1 MPLVYKNPKVS
12 FSNRQL
18 NTKMTRLRKELCK
31 YNDDISY
38 INLQNY
44 VFSFLIKQMKQQN
57 SYITKR
63 QHFA

>member
-12 FSNRQL
+12 FSNREL
-18 NTKMTRLRKELCK
+18 NTKMMRLRKELCK

>member
-18 NTKMTRLRKELCK
+18 NTKMTQLRKELCK